1 MIKNKLILFSLIL
14 SVLLIVTL
22 ANAETYTFTLRPTE
36 TADQEINYTNTYT
49 DTINATF
56 SVKNLQ
62 ITKPSHTGKDDA
74 ITFSF
79 ADGTHN
85 NVGTGVKITDI
96 LTLDV
101 SDDASAGTYTA
112 DVYVNAEGPLYTTDT
127 KIHNLVINIEENN
140 APTFSGVE
148 DFELEVGGTKEITV
162 AIDDVDNDDLT
173 ISWSGQPT
181 GMTLSETDDEITI
194 SWTPTETVSATTV
207 TLKANDG
214 FGEVTKTFTA
224 SATMSGLY
232 LNIPDIELG
241 SSSQQRDLVTKTF
254 TISNSGSETVNS
266 LGVQINSNDLG
277 FVISQE
283 PASSLAPG
291 DSTVMVITLDI
302 PSDQDSGTEDIGELI
317 FTYDGTVEIKKVSLT
332 TKANIDFYDDEVE
345 YEIND
350 GKTKSIDDGDNI
362 DVDPGDT
369 VLISFRVESL
379 IDDIEFDE
387 DDIEAVVECD
397 EFDYEEDLISGK
409 TLDSDG
415 DKTDTFEFE
424 IDIPYDAD
432 DGTQDALITIEA
444 EDENGALHTIEFDF
458 EFDVNRPK
466 HDIRIIDLR
475 FINNRVEAGNTVTLE
490 IEIENTGEKDEE
502 KVYIEIQNSELD
514 IEKRIGPIEIDSDD
528 NEKKTVIIE
537 IPDDADDRDYVFYVT
552 TMYDMDRETDEEYAT
567 LTVYNDEITPT
578 PNEPDDNVI
587 IVPNPEPQLNNP
599 VYGKPI
605 VNKGIFGENSLTILV
620 VILIV
625 VIIALLV
632 IILIPSKK
640 L

>member
-1 MIKNKLILFSLIL
+1 
-14 SVLLIVTL
+14 
-22 ANAETYTFTLRPTE
+22 
-36 TADQEINYTNTYT
+36 
-49 DTINATF
+49 
-56 SVKNLQ
+56 
-62 ITKPSHTGKDDA
+62 
-74 ITFSF
+74 
-79 ADGTHN
+79 
-85 NVGTGVKITDI
+85 
-96 LTLDV
+96 
-101 SDDASAGTYTA
+101 
-112 DVYVNAEGPLYTTDT
+112 
-127 KIHNLVINIEENN
+127 
-140 APTFSGVE
+140 
-148 DFELEVGGTKEITV
+148 
-162 AIDDVDNDDLT
+162 
-173 ISWSGQPT
+173 
-181 GMTLSETDDEITI
+181 
-194 SWTPTETVSATTV
+194 
-207 TLKANDG
+207 
-214 FGEVTKTFTA
+214 
-224 SATMSGLY
+224 MSGLY